1 MPVHADYRPAPV
13 FFNLGPDFA
22 DAVEAARFP
31 KADLRFRNQ
40 RAAAEVGLDGL
51 SEAEWIAAFGRFE
64 PLPGQ
69 PGPLAMRYHG
79 HQFRHY
85 NPDLGDGRGFLAAQM
100 WETPQATAARRGARP
115 FVNSLAGSVT
125 DDHSA
130 FLALGIPEGQLDCVG
145 HGAFIHARMR

>member
-1 MPVHADYRPAPV
+1 
-13 FFNLGPDFA
+13 FFDLGPDFA

-40 RAAAEVGLDGL
+40 RAAAEVGLDRL
-51 SEAEWIAAFGRFE
+51 SEAEWIAVFGRFE

-85 NPDLGDGRGFLAAQM
+85 NPDLGDGRGFLAAQ
-100 WETPQATAARRGARP
+100 
-115 FVNSLAGSVT
+115 
-125 DDHSA
+125 
-130 FLALGIPEGQLDCVG
+130 
-145 HGAFIHARMR
+145 